1 MICLAGLACF
11 VPAGRCDSVTLI
23 PIADTTIMETAP
35 SNNNGGLAWFTS
47 GGNHYAVRS
56 RALIKFD
63 IAGNIPAHSQI
74 TAASLELTVTKT
86 PGDGYAVGYFDL
98 HRLLRNWG
106 EGGKS
111 TANSP
116 GQGLPA
122 STNEATWLSP
132 LAYTTMW
139 TTPGG
144 AATNDYAAKVTA
156 SQIVFDDVQSPY
168 QFPDPAGDPAPMI
181 ADIQSWLDNPATN
194 FGWIFICESEDV
206 ANTTR
211 RFASREDPNYPPSL
225 TITFNPPP
233 PVRITRDDHLGNQ
246 FRLFFTAQ
254 AERSYAVEFRDSLSA
269 ASLWNTL
276 TNIPALSTN
285 TDLVI
290 TSTMTGGQRFYRLHV
305 Q

>member
-11 VPAGRCDSVTLI
+11 APAAFGDSITLI
-23 PIADTTIMETAP
+23 PSADTTIMEVSP
-35 SNNNGGLAWFTS
+35 SNNNGGLAWFTT

-56 RALIKFD
+56 RGLLKFD

-74 TAASLELTVTKT
+74 TSASLDLTVTKT

-106 EGGKS
+106 EGNKS
-111 TANSP
+111 TGNAP

-132 LAYTTMW
+132 LAYTTSW
-139 TTPGG
+139 SSPGG
-144 AATNDYAAKVTA
+144 GPTNDYAAKVTA
-156 SQIVFDDVQSPY
+156 SQIVFDEIQSPY
-168 QFPDPAGDPAPMI
+168 VFPDPSADPAPTV
-181 ADIQSWLDNPATN
+181 ADIQTWLDTPATN

-211 RFASREDPNYPPSL
+211 RFASREDPYFPPLLS
-225 TITFNPPP
+225 ITFNPPP
-233 PVRITRDDHLGNQ
+233 PVLIQRADHLGDK
-246 FRLFFTAQ
+246 FRLYFTAQ
-254 AERSYAVEFRDSLSA
+254 AGRAHAVEFRNSLSA
-269 ASLWNTL
+269 SGPWNTV
-276 TNIPALSTN
+276 TNIPALPAT

-290 TSTMTGGQRFYRLHV
+290 TNTITGTQGFYRLRT